1 MAAKDY
7 ANTRYSGL
15 SEITAGNVAS
25 LKPAW
30 TFSTGVLRGQEAAPL
45 VVNGTMYVV
54 TPYPNLLYAL
64 DLTKPGAPAKWVYK
78 PKPSAAAQGVA
89 CCDTV
94 NRGAAYADGKIF
106 FNALDAHTIAV
117 DAETGKEVW
126 KTMVGD
132 FRRGETTTM
141 APIVAKG
148 KVIVGASGGEL
159 GIRGWVVAL
168 NAADGSIA
176 WRAYHTGPDKD
187 VLIGPNF
194 KPFYASDRGTDLGVS
209 SWPPDAWKT
218 GGSGAWGWISYDPEL
233 DLIFY
238 GTANPGPWN
247 PEKRPGDNKWSC
259 TVFARRPD
267 SGEAVWAYQYN
278 PHDLFDH
285 DAVNEHLVLD
295 LQYGGLLRKL
305 LVHPERNG
313 HMYVFDRQTGEIL
326 SAEPYAYINSS
337 TGVNLKTGRLQMVEE
352 KKPIT
357 NKVVYDI
364 CPAAPGAKDWQP
376 TSFSPRTGML
386 YIPHQ
391 NLCHDE
397 EVLDVG
403 YIQGTPYVGAN
414 VKMHPG
420 PGGHRGQLDAWD
432 VVNAK
437 QVWSVKESFPVWSGA
452 VSTAG
457 DLVFY
462 GTMDGWFKAVHAETG
477 APLWQFKVGSG
488 VIGQPITYKGPD
500 GKQYVAVLSG
510 VGGWAGA
517 IVSGDLDA
525 TDPTAALGFV
535 NVMKDLPQSSTKG
548 GTLYVF
554 SLP

>member
-1 MAAKDY
+1 
-7 ANTRYSGL
+7 
-15 SEITAGNVAS
+15 V
-25 LKPAW
+25 
-30 TFSTGVLRGQEAAPL
+30 
-45 VVNGTMYVV
+45 
-54 TPYPNLLYAL
+54 
-64 DLTKPGAPAKWVYK
+64 KWVYK
-78 PKPSAAAQGVA
+78 AKPSAAAQGVA

-117 DAETGKEVW
+117 DAETGKEAW

-209 SWPPDAWKT
+209 SWPPDAWKI
-218 GGSGAWGWISYDPEL
+218 GGAGAWGWISYDPEL

-247 PEKRPGDNKWSC
+247 PDKRPGDNKWSC

-267 SGEAVWAYQYN
+267 TGEAVWAYQYN

-295 LQYGGLLRKL
+295 LQYGGQMRKL

-337 TGVNLKTGRLQMVEE
+337 TGVDLKTGRPQMVDE

-414 VKMHPG
+414 VKMNPG

-457 DLVFY
+457 DVVFY
-462 GTMDGWFKAVHAETG
+462 GTMDGWFKAVHAKTG